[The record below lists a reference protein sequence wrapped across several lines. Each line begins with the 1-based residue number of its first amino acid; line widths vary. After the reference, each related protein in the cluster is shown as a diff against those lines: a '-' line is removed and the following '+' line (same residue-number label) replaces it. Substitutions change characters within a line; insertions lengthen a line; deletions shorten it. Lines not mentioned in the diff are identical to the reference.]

1 MTAADAPTPQ
11 RMTSHFLRRRNMWPP
26 HGALVAGP
34 LAVQVGLVIGYVW
47 ALLALRRLPEAESN
61 PTLCLLY
68 APVEIISTAMA
79 WLASQTVDGRMRRG
93 WTLIAI
99 AMGCSALV
107 NLDWVWLAF
116 DPTHH
121 FSWPIYIVAYAQY
134 PLAFWAFASFPRAG
148 SEDVDRTTHLLDA
161 AIVLVAAAI
170 LAWHFVFAE
179 ILTQNGAGPLA
190 TMRALAYTVL
200 CLTVLFGAVA
210 LFVRRPARRLFA
222 PLGLLIAAW
231 AALTLANTLQMRAT
245 VLKAPLSGVSLNAC
259 FAVAALLVAV
269 AAALFCTRAVIDV
282 RADQSQTRSEPAPS
296 GVFRLLPS
304 AAIAVVFAV
313 LLRQALYAAT
323 QPSHETTAPLTALV
337 IGAIAI
343 TLLVVLRQLL
353 AQRRT
358 AALQAHF
365 GALVQ
370 HASDVVLVVDAAGT
384 VLEASPSVAHRLGH
398 RPETLVG
405 RELADL
411 IAPDDQALVRADFA
425 QITGAATTG
434 GRRRPS
440 GPCEWRVV
448 HADGAPR
455 WLEVLC
461 TNLVNDPA
469 VRGVV
474 INGRDVSER
483 KALEL
488 ELTHQAY
495 HDALTGLVNQA
506 RFRKLVEGTLDRRR
520 ARRDADG
527 GAGHRT
533 SMAVLYI
540 DLDEFKPVN
549 DSLGHG
555 AGDRV
560 LEIVTERL
568 LDATRGSDVVARVG
582 GDEFAVMLE
591 HVRDADEASAVAR
604 RILDRIQEPITVGG
618 ATVIVGASIGIACT
632 ETGGPLPGD
641 ESFVVAD
648 TCELLLRDADEAMY
662 LAKARG
668 GRRFEVFA
676 A

>member
-1 MTAADAPTPQ
+1 
-11 RMTSHFLRRRNMWPP
+11 
-26 HGALVAGP
+26 VAGP
-34 LAVQVGLVIGYVW
+34 VAVQIGVVIAYVW
-47 ALLALRRLPEAESN
+47 ALLALRQLPEAQSN

-68 APVEIISTAMA
+68 APVEIISTALA
-79 WLASQTVDGRMRRG
+79 WFASRAVDGRMRRG
-93 WTLIAI
+93 WTLIAV
-99 AMGCSALV
+99 AMGCSAVV

-116 DPTHH
+116 VPTHH

-148 SEDVDRTTHLLDA
+148 SDDVDRTTHVLDA
-161 AIVLVAAAI
+161 GIVLVAAAI

-179 ILTQNGAGPLA
+179 ILVPSEAGPLA
-190 TMRALAYTVL
+190 TMRAMAYTVL

-210 LFVRRPARRLFA
+210 LFIQHPVRRLFA
-222 PLGLLIAAW
+222 PLGLLIASW
-231 AALTLANTLQMRAT
+231 AVLTLANTLQMRAA
-245 VLKAPLSGVSLNAC
+245 VLNTPLSDVALNAC
-259 FAVAALLVAV
+259 FAVSALLVAL
-269 AAALFCTRAVIDV
+269 AAALFHAGGVADV
-282 RADQSQTRSEPAPS
+282 SADHSHARSRPAPS
-296 GVFRLLPS
+296 GVFNLLPS
-304 AAIAVVFAV
+304 AAIAIVFAV

-323 QPSHETTAPLTALV
+323 QPTHETTAPLTALV
-337 IGAIAI
+337 LGAIAI

-353 AQRRT
+353 AQRRN

-370 HASDVVLVVDAAGT
+370 HASDVVLVVDTSGI

-425 QITGAATTG
+425 QITDGVTTG

-440 GPCEWRVV
+440 SPCEWRVV

-506 RFRKLVEGTLDRRR
+506 RFRKLVEGTLDRRSAGGGVDGSPADR
-520 ARRDADG
+520 A
-527 GAGHRT
+527 
-533 SMAVLYI
+533 SVAVLYI

-582 GDEFAVMLE
+582 GDEFAVLLE
-591 HVRDADEASAVAR
+591 HVRDVEEARSVAC
-604 RILDRIQEPITVGG
+604 RILDRIHEPITVAG
-618 ATVIVGASIGIACT
+618 ATVIVGASVGIACT
-632 ETGGPLPGD
+632 ETGGSLSGD
-641 ESFVVAD
+641 RTSVVAEM
-648 TCELLLRDADEAMY
+648 CELLLRSADEAMY

-668 GRRFEVFA
+668 GRRYEVHA

>member
-1 MTAADAPTPQ
+1 
-11 RMTSHFLRRRNMWPP
+11 MTSHFLRRRNVWPP
-26 HGALVAGP
+26 HGALVGGP

-47 ALLALRRLPEAESN
+47 ALLALRRLPEAQSN

-68 APVEIISTAMA
+68 APVEIISTALA
-79 WLASQTVDGRMRRG
+79 WLASHTVDGRMRRG
-93 WTLIAI
+93 WTLIAV

-148 SEDVDRTTHLLDA
+148 SDDVDRTTHLLDG
-161 AIVLVAAAI
+161 AIVLVAGAI
-170 LAWHFVFAE
+170 LAWHFVFDE
-179 ILTQNGAGPLA
+179 I
-190 TMRALAYTVL
+190 ALAYTVL

-210 LFVRRPARRLFA
+210 LFVQRPPRRLFA

-231 AALTLANTLQMRAT
+231 AVLTLANTLQMRAT
-245 VLKAPLSGVSLNAC
+245 VLKTPLSAVGLNAC
-259 FAVAALLVAV
+259 FAAAALLVAV
-269 AAALFCTRAVIDV
+269 AAALFRTRVVADV
-282 RADQSQTRSEPAPS
+282 RSDQPHTQS
-296 GVFRLLPS
+296 GRTSSKVFSLLPS

-343 TLLVVLRQLL
+343 TLLVVLRQLF
-353 AQRRT
+353 AQRRN

-425 QITGAATTG
+425 QITGRATGG

-440 GPCEWRVV
+440 APCEWRVV

-520 ARRDADG
+520 AGRGVNDG
-527 GAGHRT
+527 QGNRT
-533 SMAVLYI
+533 SVAVLYI

-549 DSLGHG
+549 DSFGHG

-560 LEIVTERL
+560 LEIVTDRL

-591 HVRDADEASAVAR
+591 HVRDTNEATAVAG
-604 RILDRIQEPITVGG
+604 RILDRIHEPITVDGV
-618 ATVIVGASIGIACT
+618 TVIVGASIGIACT
-632 ETGGPLPGD
+632 ETGNSASRNEP
-641 ESFVVAD
+641 SAAAAW
-648 TCELLLRDADEAMY
+648 CELLLRDADEAMY

-668 GRRFEVFA
+668 GRRVEVYA

>member
-1 MTAADAPTPQ
+1 V
-11 RMTSHFLRRRNMWPP
+11 
-26 HGALVAGP
+26 GGP

-47 ALLALRRLPEAESN
+47 ALLALRRLPEAQSN

-79 WLASQTVDGRMRRG
+79 WFASRTVDGRMRRG
-93 WTLIAI
+93 WTLIAV

-148 SEDVDRTTHLLDA
+148 SDDVDRTTHLLDG
-161 AIVLVAAAI
+161 AIVLVAGAI
-170 LAWHFVFAE
+170 LAWHFVFDE
-179 ILTQNGAGPLA
+179 ILTASGAGPLA

-210 LFVRRPARRLFA
+210 LFVQRPPRRLFA

-231 AALTLANTLQMRAT
+231 AVLTLANTLQMRAT
-245 VLKAPLSGVSLNAC
+245 VLKTPLSAVGLNAC
-259 FAVAALLVAV
+259 FAAAALLVAV
-269 AAALFCTRAVIDV
+269 AAALFRTRVV
-282 RADQSQTRSEPAPS
+282 ADIRSDQPHTQSGRTSS
-296 GVFRLLPS
+296 KVFSLLPS

-343 TLLVVLRQLL
+343 TLLVVLRQLF
-353 AQRRT
+353 AQRRN

-425 QITGAATTG
+425 QITGRATGG

-440 GPCEWRVV
+440 APCEWRVV

-520 ARRDADG
+520 AGRGVNDSQG
-527 GAGHRT
+527 NRT
-533 SMAVLYI
+533 SVAVLYI

-560 LEIVTERL
+560 LEIVTDRL

-591 HVRDADEASAVAR
+591 HVRDTNEATAVAG
-604 RILDRIQEPITVGG
+604 RILDRIHEPITVDGV
-618 ATVIVGASIGIACT
+618 TVIVGASIGIACT
-632 ETGGPLPGD
+632 ETGNSASRNEP
-641 ESFVVAD
+641 SAAAAW
-648 TCELLLRDADEAMY
+648 CELLLRDADEAMY

-668 GRRFEVFA
+668 GRRVEVYA

>member
-1 MTAADAPTPQ
+1 V
-11 RMTSHFLRRRNMWPP
+11 
-26 HGALVAGP
+26 GGP

-47 ALLALRRLPEAESN
+47 ALLALRRLPEAQSN

-79 WLASQTVDGRMRRG
+79 WLASRTVDGQMRRG
-93 WTLIAI
+93 WTLIAV

-134 PLAFWAFASFPRAG
+134 PFAFWAFASFPRAG
-148 SEDVDRTTHLLDA
+148 SDDVDRTTHLLDG
-161 AIVLVAAAI
+161 AIVLVAGAI
-170 LAWHFVFAE
+170 LAWHFVFDE
-179 ILTQNGAGPLA
+179 ILTASGAGPLA

-210 LFVRRPARRLFA
+210 LFVQRPPRRLIA

-231 AALTLANTLQMRAT
+231 AVLTLANTLQMRAT
-245 VLKAPLSGVSLNAC
+245 VLKTPLSDVGLNAC

-269 AAALFCTRAVIDV
+269 AAALFRTRVVADV
-282 RADQSQTRSEPAPS
+282 RSDQPHTRSGRAS
-296 GVFRLLPS
+296 SKVFSLLPS

-343 TLLVVLRQLL
+343 TLLVVMRQLF
-353 AQRRT
+353 AQRRN

-425 QITGAATTG
+425 QITGRASGG

-440 GPCEWRVV
+440 APCEWRVV

-506 RFRKLVEGTLDRRR
+506 RFRKLVEGTLDRRK
-520 ARRDADG
+520 
-527 GAGHRT
+527 AGRGVNDSQGNRT
-533 SMAVLYI
+533 SVAVLYI

-560 LEIVTERL
+560 LEIVTDRL

-591 HVRDADEASAVAR
+591 HVRDTNEATAVAG
-604 RILDRIQEPITVGG
+604 RILDRIHEPITVDGV
-618 ATVIVGASIGIACT
+618 TVIVGASIGIACT
-632 ETGGPLPGD
+632 ETGNSVSRNEP
-641 ESFVVAD
+641 SAAAAW
-648 TCELLLRDADEAMY
+648 CELLLRDADEAMY

-668 GRRFEVFA
+668 GRRVEVYA